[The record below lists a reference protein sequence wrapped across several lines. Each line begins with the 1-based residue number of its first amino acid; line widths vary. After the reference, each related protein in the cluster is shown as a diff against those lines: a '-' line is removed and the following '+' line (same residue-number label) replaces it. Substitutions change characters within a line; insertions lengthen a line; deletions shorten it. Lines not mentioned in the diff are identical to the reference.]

1 MYNAID
7 DNKQMNEW
15 KTKDRK
21 RKGERR
27 VIVAG
32 ELTLGGWSRSGWHG
46 EQCGNARDHAS
57 ARAGAMPVLHRWGY
71 WKSLS
76 SVRQR
81 IPRPFGAGCACDQV
95 RWRLFW
101 RSIKV

>member
-32 ELTLGGWSRSGWHG
+32 ELTLGDWS
-46 EQCGNARDHAS
+46 
-57 ARAGAMPVLHRWGY
+57 
-71 WKSLS
+71 
-76 SVRQR
+76 
-81 IPRPFGAGCACDQV
+81 
-95 RWRLFW
+95 
-101 RSIKV
+101 